1 MSKLFLFRFLFVLLL
16 GVSVSLSCSCSGG
29 KGGSRSSASSA
40 DGGDDGDD
48 GDDETP
54 DEGNVIPLKRL
65 PTLLPKNVSQSSIE
79 FELSDGGSLQ
89 MEVTVHNPDAETWT
103 ALCVGTVEIQFAGT
117 YEVEGILECK
127 PTVTADEIKINL
139 MKTGEGKLEINEM
152 VLHLTEKEDATGY
165 RRATV
170 ESVSAATIVHEKG
183 SIRMKDALEISSL
196 YIKFNN

>member
-1 MSKLFLFRFLFVLLL
+1 MSKLFLFRFLFILLL

-29 KGGSRSSASSA
+29 KGGSRSSATSA
-40 DGGDDGDD
+40 DGGDD
-48 GDDETP
+48 ENP
-54 DEGNVIPLKRL
+54 DEGNVIPPKRL
-65 PTLLPKNVSQSSIE
+65 PTLLPKNVSQASID
-79 FELSDGGSLQ
+79 FEHFDGGSLQ
-89 MEVTVHNPDAETWT
+89 MEVTVRISDAETWT

-127 PTVTADEIKINL
+127 PTGTADEIKINL
-139 MKTGEGKLEINEM
+139 MKTGKGKLEINEM
-152 VLHLTEKEDATGY
+152 VLRLIEKEDAIGY

-170 ESVSAATIVHEKG
+170 ESVIAATIVHEKG

>member
-16 GVSVSLSCSCSGG
+16 GVSVSLSFSCSGG

-48 GDDETP
+48 GDDENP
-54 DEGNVIPLKRL
+54 DEGNVIPPKRS
-65 PTLLPKNVSQSSIE
+65 PTLLPKNVSQASID
-79 FELSDGGSLQ
+79 FEHFDGGSLQ
-89 MEVTVHNPDAETWT
+89 MEVTVHISDAETWT

-127 PTVTADEIKINL
+127 PTGTADEIKMNL
-139 MKTGEGKLEINEM
+139 MKTGKGKLEINEM

-170 ESVSAATIVHEKG
+170 ESVIAATVEHTYG
-183 SIRMKDALEISSL
+183 SFEVTQSLENASL